1 MLFQIYG
8 ETAGFQLLGWLL
20 VFVGLIVAVIISHIA
35 SGGLGRFPSLGEM
48 CSHFTMLAKK
58 MPFVISLNSIL

>member
-20 VFVGLIVAVIISHIA
+20 VFVGLIVANEIA
-35 SGGLGRFPSLGEM
+35 RRTTKPATSKTTLS
-48 CSHFTMLAKK
+48 
-58 MPFVISLNSIL
+58 